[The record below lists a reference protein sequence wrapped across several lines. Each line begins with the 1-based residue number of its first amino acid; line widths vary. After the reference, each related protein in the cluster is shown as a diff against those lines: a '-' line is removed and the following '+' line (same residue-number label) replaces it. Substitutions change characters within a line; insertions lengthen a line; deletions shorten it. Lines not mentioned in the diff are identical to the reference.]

1 MKTSPTAATSSKYPS
16 DTPPPPHPPV
26 SSIDPTLSSLASPPP
41 STLLTSPLPLPSEML
56 APPSSAPTYVGL
68 QACICDMEHKCID
81 PFVVHSSLIICLSS
95 DGPLR
100 KIKGIKS
107 LNISHGASG
116 TIFKVILPIDSLS
129 NSAGAIIGGGV
140 FEETSDVAMSPWAS
154 VKMTKD
160 QTQMIV
166 RLEPGGL
173 AIWFELFAGSIIEI
187 FGQVQIE
194 EEGRGEENLD
204 GSPSPPTRLSF
215 DEFHISA
222 ILAEQ
227 PSQSPFVGPSVGS
240 IVSCIC
246 NSANL
251 CYSYGDVVESK
262 RSRVVRICLFRQHN
276 DRTSVEIRVT
286 YLKLQQEGDG
296 VVFEAV
302 TEGGAISS
310 LVTIDTDMENMDLA
324 IDVELLP
331 AFFVKPATIKIYG
344 LGEVTDILPPTNSNV
359 NVTNVSWELS
369 IAVEG
374 TGIILPVSPSLLP
387 IETSFTLDACR
398 CDKKNNC
405 LQDALVKI
413 GDADPELRIC
423 IVAKDISTGNAL
435 SEIELNSLTI
445 TQQETGMVLT
455 LKDKDYGTATTKY
468 DEVSEDGKT
477 IITLPRLS
485 LFFLA
490 GPPVP
495 AIVVEGSAKAGASFL
510 LMIPLHREGI
520 PGGSDGSI
528 VQELPFA
535 PSSRPSISVKPS
547 VTQDPGIKACLCN
560 PELIG
565 KETQNTCV
573 EKSFSKEQNDVYVCI
588 LTRPQGVELVSAV
601 SKSFSVHGLYP
612 C

>member
-1 MKTSPTAATSSKYPS
+1 
-16 DTPPPPHPPV
+16 
-26 SSIDPTLSSLASPPP
+26 
-41 STLLTSPLPLPSEML
+41 
-56 APPSSAPTYVGL
+56 
-68 QACICDMEHKCID
+68 MEHKCID
-81 PFVVHSSLIICLSS
+81 PFVVRSSLIICLSS

-204 GSPSPPTRLSF
+204 GSASPPTRLSF

-222 ILAEQ
+222 VLAEQ
-227 PSQSPFVGPSVGS
+227 PSQTPFVGPSAGS

-262 RSRVVRICLFRQHN
+262 RSRVVRICLFRQQN

-296 VVFEAV
+296 VLFEAV

-344 LGEVTDILPPTNSNV
+344 LGEVTDILPPTNSNG

-374 TGIILPVSPSLLP
+374 TGIILPVSPSLPP

-423 IVAKDISTGNAL
+423 IVAKDIFTGNAL

-445 TQQETGMVLT
+445 SQQETGMVLT